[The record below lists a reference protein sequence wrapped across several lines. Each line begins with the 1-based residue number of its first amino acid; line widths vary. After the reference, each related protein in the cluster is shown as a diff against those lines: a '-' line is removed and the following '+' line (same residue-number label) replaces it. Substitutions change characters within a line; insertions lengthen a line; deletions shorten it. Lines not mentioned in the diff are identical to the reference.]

1 MFSYK
6 GDVVCAQRSIYTVF
20 IGHLSIKRNMKSI
33 ISLKSAY
40 GFSHL
45 LTSFLV
51 GSLPILYVN
60 IPSAEGSMYGIF
72 TYTFTYGYISYGYIS
87 IFFVLLQLAG
97 LNQLTWSF
105 QDISSNSDLPKGS
118 LSSSYRVYR
127 SHDLTD
133 NIKGGF
139 HVCRFYTT
147 EVWQRLYNLNVC
159 FVFDTVSK
167 TLFLSP

>member
-1 MFSYK
+1 MSVFL
-6 GDVVCAQRSIYTVF
+6 QRERCLRSRIHLHGLYWPL
-20 IGHLSIKRNMKSI
+20 GHLSINRNMKSI

-40 GFSHL
+40 GFPIFPSFHIFSHP
-45 LTSFLV
+45 FL
-51 GSLPILYVN
+51 SDHFQFYMYIN

-105 QDISSNSDLPKGS
+105 QDISSNSDRPKDHCPAHT
-118 LSSSYRVYR
+118 VYTAP
-127 SHDLTD
+127 HDLTD

-139 HVCRFYTT
+139 HVCRFDTT
-147 EVWQRLYNLNVC
+147 RYGGL
-159 FVFDTVSK
+159 
-167 TLFLSP
+167 